1 MISQEPVRDWER
13 QVYGFLTDELP
24 DDVRA
29 DGERIV
35 ADVLAATVA
44 GAAAPQHAGVF
55 RDASLAD
62 GPASALGTDRRVDP
76 AQAAL
81 LNATAAITQEIE
93 EGHNR
98 GGHVGASIVAG
109 AVGVAEAHDIDGESF
124 VDACVRSYE
133 LCARFEYAIFAMKAR
148 MNEAIPW
155 LVRDPHST
163 WTTLGPALTAAVC
176 AGQSPDEVRET
187 VRTALN
193 LAVVS
198 MHDPFAEGAPSRNVT
213 AGFSAQAGVSAA
225 TLAAAGLRGSPAA
238 MEAVYDPFATL
249 LGDGEFAALFDSL
262 GDDWWITE
270 AYQKPYPSC
279 RYTHAPLDALRDAGA
294 DELAPDDV
302 DRIDV
307 YTYRNGVDM
316 SHARPETLTAAKF
329 STPYV
334 LARWVADG
342 SVELGDFLDD
352 ALGDEAVQSLS
363 ERVHLHAD
371 EAFER
376 AFPDDWGARVE
387 VTARDGSRY
396 VGEREYPRGDYR
408 DPLSESDLAARNR
421 DLLAFGLGEDAADAA
436 LDALSSVGSNP
447 VRETVAALTRR

>member
-1 MISQEPVRDWER
+1 MISHEPVRDWER
-13 QVYGFLTDELP
+13 QLYGFLTDELP

-55 RDASLAD
+55 RDAKLAD
-62 GPASALGTDRRVDP
+62 GPASVLGTDRRVDP
-76 AQAAL
+76 SQAAL

-109 AVGVAEAHDIDGESF
+109 AVGVAEANDVDGETF
-124 VDACVRSYE
+124 VEACVRSYE

-163 WTTLGPALTAAVC
+163 WTTLGPALTAA
-176 AGQSPDEVRET
+176 
-187 VRTALN
+187 
-193 LAVVS
+193 
-198 MHDPFAEGAPSRNVT
+198 
-213 AGFSAQAGVSAA
+213 
-225 TLAAAGLRGSPAA
+225 GLRGSPAA
-238 MEAVYDPFATL
+238 MEAVYDPFETL
-249 LGDGEFAALFDSL
+249 LADGEFAALFDSL
-262 GDDWWITE
+262 GDGWWLTE

-294 DELAPDDV
+294 DDLAPDDV

-307 YTYRNGVDM
+307 YTYRNGVEM

-342 SVELGDFLDD
+342 RVELDDFLDD
-352 ALGDEAVQSLS
+352 ALDDEAVQALS

-396 VGEREYPRGDYR
+396 VGEREYPRGDFR
-408 DPLSESDLAARNR
+408 DPLSESDLTARNR
-421 DLLAFGLGEDAADAA
+421 ALLAFGLGEDAADAA
-436 LDALSSVGSNP
+436 LDALSSVGANP